1 MKNTLVKDWMVT
13 NVITA
18 GPHTGMLDAHKLM
31 RDHNIRRLPVV
42 KKNNQLVGIVT
53 RSDIRKAEPS
63 EATTLNVWEMNY
75 LLSKLQLKDI
85 MTKDVITAHVN
96 DTLKSVAVKMQ
107 ENKIGALPVVD
118 NHNKVVGIITES
130 DIFRALIAWFNEEEA
145 AEKASA

>member
-1 MKNTLVKDWMVT
+1 MVT

-31 RDHNIRRLPVV
+31 RDHNIRRLPIV

-85 MTKDVITAHVN
+85 MIKN
-96 DTLKSVAVKMQ
+96 
-107 ENKIGALPVVD
+107 
-118 NHNKVVGIITES
+118 
-130 DIFRALIAWFNEEEA
+130 
-145 AEKASA
+145 

>member
-31 RDHNIRRLPVV
+31 RDHNIRRLPIV

-85 MTKDVITAHVN
+85 MTKNVLTAHVN
-96 DTLKSVAVKMQ
+96 DSLKSVALKMQ

-118 NHNKVVGIITES
+118 DHNKVVGIITES

-145 AEKASA
+145 AAAAA

>member
-130 DIFRALIAWFNEEEA
+130 DIFRALIAWLNEEED
-145 AEKASA
+145 AEKAGA